1 LSFKRWIA
9 FILFVLVTTASALII
24 INYNRTKPVDLKLT
38 PIFVEIHIR
47 ELDLASKNL
56 LLDVD
61 IYIAKN
67 VSAPIFVQVRG
78 WLEETEIAVNKTVN
92 YSLGNQTGD
101 YWKGAASLTAE
112 IFGHSDWFPF
122 DEYESFLSFE
132 NFPKNE
138 TRVNVFSSYKFFWDV
153 EYDVSYEFVNIPVSI
168 FLERNLWWS
177 PIVFLPIVAT
187 YAMLG
192 ASVWIDASKRIGVRL
207 TLFLTVFAAAFTQ
220 LFAIPNDLPFRYFL
234 SLPELLLF
242 SVIICSSIFAVLS
255 IVKTGKAFNREE
267 LDLWA
272 LSLSLSLISI
282 CFTLMYVFTDIA
294 ASPQKSFV
302 PIVLFSLFCA
312 LLWNWYSKP
321 VRIFQALC
329 ISVCFTNLANSLFLV
344 FESAKSSMFLFYI
357 IKFLIIGALV
367 PSIAGLVG
375 SQVLVQNEGQSK
387 TTMIWMPRIFFL
399 ILLSFGYLPLLSVLG
414 LLPF

>member
-1 LSFKRWIA
+1 MT
-9 FILFVLVTTASALII
+9 FVLLVLATTASALII
-24 INYNRTKPVDLKLT
+24 INYNRAKPADLKLT

-47 ELDLASKNL
+47 ELDLASKSL
-56 LLDVD
+56 HMDVD

-78 WLEETEIAVNKTVN
+78 WLEETEIAVNEPVN

-101 YWKGAASLTAE
+101 YWEGTAPLTTE
-112 IFGHSDWFPF
+112 IWGHSDWFPF
-122 DEYESFLSFE
+122 DKYKSFLSFE

-138 TRVNVFSSYKFFWDV
+138 TRVNVFSSSKFFWDV
-153 EYDVSYEFVNIPVSI
+153 KYNVLSYESVNIPVSI
-168 FLERNLWWS
+168 SLERNLWWS
-177 PIVFLPIVAT
+177 YVVFLPIVAT

-255 IVKTGKAFNREE
+255 IVKDGKVFNREK

-282 CFTLMYVFTDIA
+282 CFTLVYVFTDIA
-294 ASPQKSFV
+294 ASPQKSFI

-321 VRIFQALC
+321 VRIFQALSF
-329 ISVCFTNLANSLFLV
+329 SVCFTNLANSLFLV
-344 FESAKSSMFLFYI
+344 FESTQSSMFLFYI
-357 IKFLIIGALV
+357 ILKFLIIGALV
-367 PSIAGLVG
+367 PSFAGLVG
-375 SQVLVQNEGQSK
+375 SQVFVQNEGQSK
-387 TTMIWMPRIFFL
+387 ATMIWMLRILFL

-414 LLPF
+414 LLPL